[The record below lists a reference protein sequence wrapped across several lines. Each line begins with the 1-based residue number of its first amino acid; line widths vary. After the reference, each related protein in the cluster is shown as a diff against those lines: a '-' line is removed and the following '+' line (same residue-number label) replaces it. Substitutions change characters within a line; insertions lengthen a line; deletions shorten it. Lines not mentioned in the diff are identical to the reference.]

1 MKTIHHILFVIMSIL
16 LVGCGITI
24 VTSGG
29 VKTDLWGNERKD
41 WSKINTEEAV
51 ATVINRRDQEEVMVE
66 VSFKTQKGEMIKREF
81 DLSRSFERIV
91 VGDRFKVLYD
101 IDSPRSF
108 LFFVSKPVFDVEN
121 SRCMI
126 LNINQGYCSRYV
138 MEDSIISACEV
149 LYNFFVTDKR
159 YRSQTSMLKED
170 FLKLNYKNIKEEYYR
185 LHYNKDNPQINW
197 LDYNVPYEIKEN
209 CAFVTSDI
217 GSRTNRQLNKAARRL
232 KEGGTLFWTTS
243 NIDFSD
249 NAVINQKE
257 LTKMHQFL
265 ETYEPKG
272 LFGKKLAIKV
282 EIVDHR
288 NIGEVL
294 VEVDRDKLE

>member
-1 MKTIHHILFVIMSIL
+1 M
-16 LVGCGITI
+16 

-41 WSKINTEEAV
+41 WSKINALEAI
-51 ATVINRRDQEEVMVE
+51 ATVSHTRNQEETIVRVKFTTHKNEIIERE
-66 VSFKTQKGEMIKREF
+66 VVFTRGFHHVIVGERY
-81 DLSRSFERIV
+81 D
-91 VGDRFKVLYD
+91 VLYD
-101 IDSPRSF
+101 VDNPNDFVFFIHKLHFDFSHTEAIF
-108 LFFVSKPVFDVEN
+108 LNPKARN
-121 SRCMI
+121 
-126 LNINQGYCSRYV
+126 YCSSDYFS
-138 MEDSIISACEV
+138 DSLVSSCAV
-149 LYNFFVTDKR
+149 YFNFWINGNRIKA
-159 YRSQTSMLKED
+159 QTTFSKED
-170 FLKLNYKNIKEEYYR
+170 YLKLEYRHDKNKFYR

-272 LFGKKLAIKV
+272 LLGRKLAIKV

-294 VEVDRDKLE
+294 VAVDREK